1 MKKSLMI
8 LAVMAL
14 ISSAALAAKANY
26 RFSPINQW
34 DITQTASYWNPI
46 IRYVEERSGIHLEL
60 KLGRTLTETI
70 GYVLAG
76 NAEFVFSNHFFAP
89 ERDALGW
96 KVFGRRN
103 LPALYGQIAVPEDS
117 SIHKLEEL
125 HGKTVLFSGPET
137 FIGYKVTY
145 AELLSRGIRVKTD
158 FSGSQNAAFAQMFSG
173 KADAVGSVSL
183 LLENYA
189 KREHRKFR
197 ILWTSESYPD
207 LALMASGKVPA
218 EDLRAVALAL
228 LGMHQD
234 PTGREILRQASEAAG
249 LNADTHFIPATAA
262 DYAPYY
268 RFYQTA
274 PAALR

>member
-8 LAVMAL
+8 LLAMAL
-14 ISSAALAAKANY
+14 IPMAALAAKATY

-46 IRYVEERSGIHLEL
+46 IQYVEKRSGVQLEL
-60 KLGRTLTETI
+60 RLGRTMANTI
-70 GYVLAG
+70 SYALAG
-76 NAEFVFSNHFFAP
+76 GAEFIFSNHFFSP
-89 ERDALGW
+89 ERDTLGW

-103 LPALYGQIAVPEDS
+103 LPALCGQIAVPEDS

-125 HGKTVLFSGPET
+125 QGKTIVFAGPET

-145 AELLSRGIRVKTD
+145 AELLSKGIRVKTD

-173 KADAVGSVSL
+173 KADAVGSASL
-183 LLENYA
+183 LLDHYA
-189 KREHRKFR
+189 KREQKRFR
-197 ILWTSESYPD
+197 ILWTSEAYPD
-207 LALMASGKVPA
+207 LALMASSKVPV

-234 PTGREILRQASEAAG
+234 PEGRKILRQASEAAG
-249 LNADTHFIPATAA
+249 LNADTYFIPATAA
-262 DYAPYY
+262 DYAAYY
-268 RFYQTA
+268 HFYQMA
-274 PAALR
+274 PTVLH